1 MFPCRNRAVGA
12 VGFVLLTLIGQRV
25 AFAQGQEMS
34 VGVRAGVNIST
45 LEFLATDVII
55 TDSNRTGFLA
65 GIYASGR
72 LAGGLG
78 LQVEGLFNQK
88 GTIIKDDP
96 RFEDD
101 ISIRIDYFDV
111 PVLLKYRFGWSAT
124 KAIDLHAGPVF
135 MVRLNDH
142 QKIGSTVLADFE
154 KQALTTTDAGF
165 SIGGA
170 VSFDRLSVDV
180 RYIWGSQN
188 LNDDFDRD
196 ELEARNRTLSLSV
209 GWRLR

>member
-1 MFPCRNRAVGA
+1 MFPCRNRAVG
-12 VGFVLLTLIGQRV
+12 VVVFVVLTLLGQRA

-45 LEFLATDVII
+45 IEFLATDVII

-88 GTIIKDDP
+88 GTIIRDDP

-101 ISIRIDYFDV
+101 IDIRIDYLDV

-124 KAIDLHAGPVF
+124 KAFEVHAGPVF
-135 MVRLNDH
+135 MVRLNDRP
-142 QKIGSTVLADFE
+142 E
-154 KQALTTTDAGF
+154 
-165 SIGGA
+165 
-170 VSFDRLSVDV
+170 DRLDGP
-180 RYIWGSQN
+180 R
-188 LNDDFDRD
+188 
-196 ELEARNRTLSLSV
+196 
-209 GWRLR
+209 RLREAGADHHRRRGSRSAARCRSTGSSSTSATSGDRRISTMTSTATNWRPGTGH